1 MFYKILHNCATYIPY
16 FALSIL
22 LSLFLT
28 YLSIFFLPRLGFVD
42 IPRGRHQHDK
52 PIPRGGGIAVW
63 IAFFV
68 TAILMT
74 VTWSVSN
81 AALYAEAGNFLWKF
95 LPPASLIL
103 VAGVVDDRFEIR
115 SWVKL
120 LIQIAAGALIYFE
133 GAGITTVFLYDLPAP
148 LAFAAT
154 VMWSVIIINA
164 FNLIDG
170 LDGIAAGLAIISSF
184 LLAVWTLM
192 IGYSNVMVVFL
203 LIFCGCCIGFL
214 RYNFSPA
221 RIFMGDT
228 GSMFIG
234 LFFAYVSMQYS
245 TKAVMMTA
253 ILVPLAAVGIP
264 MFDVLLAIWR
274 RFFRRFIQKDPDSS
288 IMQGDHDH
296 LHHRIQRETGR
307 TRKTAYIMY
316 LLSLSVCLLAMF
328 STFCESQIPA
338 LAFVLCLLV
347 FFVMIRYSG
356 IELFDTLT
364 SVANGI
370 KRPHRNFV
378 MTASHPVLDVL
389 LLLLAF
395 WLSLNVCRN
404 FFSVNGSSL
413 LTTITH
419 IAPFV
424 FCLCVSG
431 IYRTF
436 WLRAG
441 IIQYYRL
448 IKILG
453 IAGVIGYLSNSVLGV
468 YYYSI
473 PETEMWKHSSF
484 YLIYL
489 LFVFTLILGERFW
502 IHFYESFGY
511 RRLFIRNKGKHS
523 DFERIL
529 IYGGGLLCRL
539 YITRAFCSF
548 KGNNDNAKIVG
559 IIDDDHALHR
569 LNVYGFKVIG
579 SIKDLEDIYSAKKI
593 TKLVVTC
600 DTLEPEKMAELQSFC
615 RKNGVK
621 LQMFVCRDEVVEL

>member
-1 MFYKILHNCATYIPY
+1 MFYKILHNCAIYLPY

-28 YLSIFFLPRLGFVD
+28 YLSIFILPRLGFID
-42 IPRGRHQHDK
+42 IPRGRHQHAK
-52 PIPRGGGIAVW
+52 PIPRGGGVAIW
-63 IAFFV
+63 MSFFITAF
-68 TAILMT
+68 LMT
-74 VTWSVSN
+74 VTWSISN
-81 AALYAEAGNFLWKF
+81 AALYSDASRFMWKF
-95 LPPASLIL
+95 LPPAGMILITGIL
-103 VAGVVDDRFEIR
+103 DDRFELR

-133 GAGITTVFLYDLPAP
+133 GAGITNLFLYDLPAP
-148 LAFAAT
+148 FAFAAT
-154 VMWSVIIINA
+154 VMWCVIIINA

-203 LIFCGCCIGFL
+203 LIFCGCCMGFL

-274 RFFRRFIQKDPDSS
+274 RFFRRFIQKDQESS

-307 TRKTAYIMY
+307 TRKTAFVMY
-316 LLSLSVCLLAMF
+316 LLSLSVCLLTMF
-328 STFCESQIPA
+328 STFCVSQIPA

-364 SVANGI
+364 SVAKGI
-370 KRPHRNFV
+370 ERPHRNFV
-378 MTASHPVLDVL
+378 MISAHPVLDVL
-389 LLLLAF
+389 MLLLAY
-395 WLSLNVCRN
+395 WISLNVCRN
-404 FFSVNGSSL
+404 FSVGEVNALSV
-413 LTTITH
+413 ITH

-453 IAGVIGYLSNSVLGV
+453 VAGIAGYLLNSILGL

-473 PETEMWKHSSF
+473 PQSEMWKYSSF

-511 RRLFIRNKGKHS
+511 RRLFIRNKGKHA
-523 DFERIL
+523 DLDRIL
-529 IYGGGLLCRL
+529 IYGGGLYCRL

-548 KGNNDNAKIVG
+548 RGNDENAKIVG
-559 IIDDDHALHR
+559 IIDDDRALYR

-579 SIKDLEDIYSAKKI
+579 SINDLDSIYAAKKF

-600 DTLEPEKMAELQSFC
+600 DALEPEKMAEVKRFC
-615 RKNGVK
+615 SSNAVK
-621 LQMFVCRDEVVEL
+621 LEMFVCREEEVLL